1 MKCRVE
7 AGLHDDKCVV
17 ENCWESRRIM
27 NIVYSVAAGI
37 GEILVLGASLAILFF
52 AASNA
57 I

>member
-1 MKCRVE
+1 
-7 AGLHDDKCVV
+7 
-17 ENCWESRRIM
+17 M

-37 GEILVLGASLAILFF
+37 GEILVLGASLAILFL